1 MPPAA
6 TPAKKTKQ
14 ACMPLAK
21 GMLETGR
28 FEIAYRIFGDKGRQ
42 LICVNGAQQSMAM
55 WQTFVR
61 RFCRE
66 YRIVLFDFPNQ
77 GKSKVLT
84 GPANVSLDEQAAIL
98 LAVAEATGLD
108 QEAAVCAAS
117 WGGIIA
123 LVFAAK
129 YPGRVKKLVLASVGT
144 KPNKKLVETIKKGFS
159 IDMGQ
164 REEMARVLLD
174 SFGDALSE
182 QLKRGIVSQFRTM
195 TEERLRAFCE
205 HGSFV
210 ISSKKL
216 NEVIDLGSIKAKTVL
231 LRGAKD
237 TIIDLDDVKFLA
249 SQIPDCSIKVVS
261 GVGHFLH
268 MEREDVLDI
277 YAGILAQ

>member
-1 MPPAA
+1 
-6 TPAKKTKQ
+6 
-14 ACMPLAK
+14 MPLAK
-21 GMLETGR
+21 GLLEASR
-28 FEIAYRIFGDKGRQ
+28 FEIAYRIFGDKGRH

-61 RFCRE
+61 RFCRD

-77 GKSKVLT
+77 GKSRVLS

-98 LAVAEATGLD
+98 SAVAKATGLD
-108 QEAAVCAAS
+108 QEAAICAAS

-129 YPGRVKKLVLASVGT
+129 YPGRVKKLILASVGT

-159 IDMGQ
+159 MDMGR
-164 REEMARVLLD
+164 REEMAQLLID
-174 SFGDALSE
+174 SFGDALPE

-210 ISSKKL
+210 ISSRKL

-231 LRGAKD
+231 LRGAND

-277 YAGILAQ
+277 YADILAQ